1 MSIRDIPVIEVLG
14 HTLVLTEVCPK
25 RPSFDKNPFF
35 TPMGD
40 YLVPS
45 IVAESMTPY
54 ALNFNL
60 DISSEFL
67 YKRSSQFE
75 ISQNGKFIHNNVLKS
90 PNEQYCYMVVLINR
104 WLQRF
109 RASLRQFA
117 GRNYSTIGSYGIF
130 FELTQKGVIHA
141 HGMMYINNSYK
152 NQISQLM
159 TMAWVKVSDAS
170 FKAQQKFGAAGKIN
184 RTFDYCNKP
193 ESWIIYIT
201 KEQHN
206 KLYHEAQIDYAK
218 TIKNKIITDAL
229 TIAHLQDGWDEIVQ
243 NF

>member
-1 MSIRDIPVIEVLG
+1 MSIRDIPIIEVLG

-25 RPSFDKNPFF
+25 RPRFDPNPFF

-60 DISSEFL
+60 DASSNFL
-67 YKRSSQFE
+67 YKNT
-75 ISQNGKFIHNNVLKS
+75 ITWNNGKFTNTPVLKN
-90 PNEQYCYMVVLINR
+90 PEEQYCYMVVLINR

-130 FELTQKGVIHA
+130 FELTQRGIIHA

-159 TMAWVKVSDAS
+159 TMAWVKVSEAS

-206 KLYHEAQIDYAK
+206 KLYHEAQIDYVK

-229 TIAHLQDGWDEIVQ
+229 MIAQLQDGLDEIIE